1 MRKIRC
7 LIVDDEPLALDL
19 IENYVLKTPFLEL
32 VNKFNS
38 PFQAIDTLQNEK
50 VDLIFLDIQMPS
62 LSGIDFSKL
71 LQNGPKVIFTT
82 AYGHYAL
89 EGFKVDA
96 LDYLIKPISYQ
107 EFLKASNKALTWFS
121 LTEQN
126 TSNPQKVEEPSNTS
140 IFVKSEYKLI
150 KVELHDILY
159 IEGLKDYV
167 KIYLKDQVKPIL
179 SLMSLKMLEEKLP
192 PAQFMRIHRSFIVN
206 LPQIVKI
213 ERNRIVFGSV
223 YIPIADSYKE
233 SFQEF
238 LNKKFLG

>member
-19 IENYVLKTPFLEL
+19 IEDYVLKTPFLEL
-32 VNKFNS
+32 VNKFSS
-38 PFQAIDTLQNEK
+38 PFQAIDALQNEK
-50 VDLIFLDIQMPS
+50 IDLIFLDIQMPG

-82 AYGHYAL
+82 AYSQYAL

-96 LDYLIKPISYQ
+96 LDYLVKPINYQ

-121 LTEQN
+121 LIEQN
-126 TSNPQKVEEPSNTS
+126 SDSKSVEPSITS
-140 IFVKSEYKLI
+140 IFVKSEYKLL
-150 KVELHDILY
+150 KVELSDILY

-167 KIYLKDQVKPIL
+167 KIYLKEQSKPIL
-179 SLMSLKMLEEKLP
+179 SLMSLKTLEEKLSP
-192 PAQFMRIHRSFIVN
+192 EQFMRVHRSFIVN
-206 LPQIVKI
+206 LSQISRI

-223 YIPIADSYKE
+223 YLPIADSYKE
-233 SFQEF
+233 PFQEF